1 MRMIVACA
9 VAVAGISATFGGAE
23 PLRERAVVEEG
34 VRTADY
40 QLCRRSTDAHGGR
53 TSAKGPCTSG
63 IEALADLPKTTLD
76 VGCADQDAVMDVS
89 AWNAAHAQ
97 PSFLPGGTPDES
109 VLWGHLSLTAN
120 NGSF

>member
-63 IEALADLPKTTLD
+63 
-76 VGCADQDAVMDVS
+76 
-89 AWNAAHAQ
+89 
-97 PSFLPGGTPDES
+97 TPDES

-120 NGSF
+120 SGSF